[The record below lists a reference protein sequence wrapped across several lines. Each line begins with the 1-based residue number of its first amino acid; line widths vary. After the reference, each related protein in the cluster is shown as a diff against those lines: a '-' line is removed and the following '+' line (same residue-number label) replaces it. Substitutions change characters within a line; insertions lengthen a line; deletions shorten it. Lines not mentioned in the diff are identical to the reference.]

1 MKSAGI
7 ACVLGALLLVAAGAG
22 FCHARSITIDDFFAR
37 IRVEDS
43 AEVIIEESI
52 TLRFEGSWQGIHRR
66 IPVLERT
73 RQGLAHRLL
82 LQVEGISDG
91 AGNPF
96 RYESSWAGEY
106 RDLKIFVPGAAD
118 AVRTVVIRYR
128 LKNGIR
134 FFEDHDELYWNVTG
148 DEWPYP
154 ILQARAAISLPGK
167 LDNLRVNAFTGA
179 YGSTGRDAEI
189 TLDGASHEPDLIV
202 GPAAEAAAPV
212 ASAHEVL
219 VRTTRPLGIRQGLT
233 VAVAWNPGILPRP
246 TGTGLFWTGL
256 IDNLAALVSWL
267 GWWALAP
274 LLALGWLTARWRMVG
289 RDPRPGPVVVAYE
302 PPAGMGP
309 GEVGTLVDNSSDMR
323 DIMAVLVDLAVRGV
337 IRIRQ
342 QPGRTS
348 RAYTFELLKPT
359 SEWAGLGTIEQSL
372 LAGLFGAAGEDRD
385 ADGIVAQVKTQD
397 LEQNFYAHLPAIQS
411 AIFTKLIAQG
421 CYQTRPDL
429 VRKQYLGFAGVLF
442 LASVANGFSE
452 LRSLAAVGCGI
463 LTALCIAAFGLIMP
477 ARTTKGAAARDAI
490 VGFEEFLR
498 RVDAHRLASLPL
510 TPELF
515 ERYLPYAM
523 ALNVDRRWAKAF
535 EGICTQPPQWYV
547 GDGPITTF
555 DSSSFSSD
563 MRAMGACA
571 AAAMQ
576 SAPRSSD
583 SSGFSGGG
591 GDTGGGSSGGGGG
604 GGGGAGF

>member
-1 MKSAGI
+1 MKSASI
-7 ACVLGALLLVAAGAG
+7 ACLLGALLLVVAGADL
-22 FCHARSITIDDFFAR
+22 CHARSITIDEFFSR
-37 IRVEDS
+37 IRVEES

-82 LQVEGISDG
+82 LQVEGVSDSV
-91 AGNPF
+91 GNPL

-154 ILQARAAISLPGK
+154 ILQARAAITLPGK

-189 TLDGASHEPDLIV
+189 TLDGAGHEPDLIV

-212 ASAHEVL
+212 ATEHEVL
-219 VRTTRPLGIRQGLT
+219 VRTTRPLGIHQGLT

-246 TGTGLFWTGL
+246 TGAGLFWTGL

-267 GWWALAP
+267 GWWVLAP
-274 LLALGWLTARWRMVG
+274 LLTLGWLAARWRMVG

-309 GEVGTLVDNSSDMR
+309 GEVGTLIDNSSDMR

-337 IRIRQ
+337 IRIRR

-359 SEWAGLGTIEQSL
+359 SEWTGLGPIEQSL

-385 ADGIVAQVKTQD
+385 ADGLVAQVKTQD
-397 LEQNFYAHLPAIQS
+397 LEQKFYVHVPEIQS
-411 AIFTKLIAQG
+411 AIFDSLVAQG
-421 CYQTRPDL
+421 CYKNRPDKVCNSYL
-429 VRKQYLGFAGVLF
+429 VAAFGLLVVSLF
-442 LASVANGFSE
+442 IAPIASQSM
-452 LRSLAAVGCGI
+452 AATGCGM
-463 LTALCIAAFGLIMP
+463 LAALCIAAFGFIMP
-477 ARTTKGAAARDAI
+477 ARTPTGAATRDAI
-490 VGFEEFLR
+490 LGFEEFLR

-535 EGICTQPPQWYV
+535 EGICTQPPQWYI
-547 GDGPITTF
+547 GDGPLTTF

-571 AAAMQ
+571 SAAMQ

-591 GDTGGGSSGGGGG
+591 GGGGGGFSGGGSGGGGG
-604 GGGGAGF
+604 EGF